1 MTVRRFGAMA
11 VTAKITSKGQ
21 ITLPREARK
30 RLGTDTVEIEVVG
43 EEVRLK
49 PVRSVAG
56 ALSGYAGEKASLKE
70 IREKVWEEVAHEKR

>member
-1 MTVRRFGAMA
+1 MA

-30 RLGTDTVEIEVVG
+30 RLGTDTVEIEGVG

-56 ALSGYAGEKASLKE
+56 TLSGYAGAKASLKE
-70 IREKVWEEVAHEKR
+70 IRKKVWEEVASEKK

>member
-1 MTVRRFGAMA
+1 MA

-21 ITLPREARK
+21 ITLPREVRK

-49 PVRSVAG
+49 AVRSVAG
-56 ALSGYAGEKASLKE
+56 ALSGYAGETATLKE
-70 IREKVWEEVAHEKR
+70 IREKVWGEVADGKK